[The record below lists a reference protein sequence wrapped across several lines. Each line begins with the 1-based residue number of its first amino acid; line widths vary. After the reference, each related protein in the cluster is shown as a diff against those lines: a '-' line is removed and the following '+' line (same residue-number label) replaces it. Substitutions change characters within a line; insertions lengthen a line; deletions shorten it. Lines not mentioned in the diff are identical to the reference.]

1 MHWKLFF
8 TFERHIMSKIIAVT
22 LILFMQAVCLEAQ
35 INLSPVNTGDCVA
48 ARIQAK
54 RTPYMDEYYKSYCAQ
69 NKDKKLE
76 RQCLENTK
84 WHKEFSFFTD
94 RCSERDYYIG
104 INSQEVS
111 LKRTSKKRGK
121 PTDFIGSFA
130 GNGIR
135 VVINNPRLIG
145 KEYHEGEPKTEDN
158 VSGGVYKVDVI
169 VTKGKVTKAF
179 KNVTLSYGL

>member
-1 MHWKLFF
+1 MN
-8 TFERHIMSKIIAVT
+8 KIILLLAIF
-22 LILFMQAVCLEAQ
+22 ILHGAFAKAQ

-48 ARIQAK
+48 ARIEAE
-54 RTPYMDEYYKSYCAQ
+54 RTPYMDEYYKRYCAQ
-69 NKDKKLE
+69 NKDKQKE

-94 RCSERDYYIG
+94 RCSASDYYIG
-104 INSQEVS
+104 INSKEVK
-111 LKRTSKKRGK
+111 LKRTSKKPGK

-158 VSGGVYKVDVI
+158 ILSAAYKVDVTVI
-169 VTKGKVTKAF
+169 KGKLTKTL
-179 KNVTLSYGL
+179 KNVVLSYGL